1 MKIRLLLSVGGLVLA
16 LSAPQVATA
25 DEAHCLSREQQRQAI
40 ATGRAV
46 PLGVAIRNARSR
58 LGGEVVR
65 ARLCDGERGLV
76 YLLTVLR
83 KDGKVVRATVQASSG
98 QLTSKR

>member
-1 MKIRLLLSVGGLVLA
+1 L
-16 LSAPQVATA
+16 APQAAET
-25 DEAHCLSREQQRQAI
+25 DELHCLSREQQRQAI
-40 ATGRAV
+40 AAGKAV
-46 PLGVAIRNARSR
+46 RLSVAIRNARAR

-98 QLTSKR
+98 QLTSGR